1 MERVIRNIGASVR
14 SKNLMLGFFLAASVC
29 AFAIDGIFSVR
40 SSAASSFSNFKKD
53 LNLSLR
59 SGFTFQGNKTFDK
72 GSARK
77 VELNGFV
84 TLQKGNVYY
93 HIPGKQRVILQK
105 FKTPS
110 APVIR

>member
-1 MERVIRNIGASVR
+1 MDCTT
-14 SKNLMLGFFLAASVC
+14 SKNGKMIRPKRLMLGFFLAASVC

-40 SSAASSFSNFKKD
+40 SSAATSFSNFKKD

-72 GSARK
+72 SNVRK
-77 VELNGFV
+77 VELNGFI

-93 HIPGKQRVILQK
+93 HIPGKQKVFLQK
-105 FKTPS
+105 FKTPTP
-110 APVIR
+110 PVIR

>member
-1 MERVIRNIGASVR
+1 MERATPTYRIKIRP
-14 SKNLMLGFFLAASVC
+14 KKLMLGLFLAASVC

-40 SSAASSFSNFKKD
+40 STAASSFSNFKKD

-72 GSARK
+72 TSARK

-93 HIPGKQRVILQK
+93 HIPGKQKVLMQK
-105 FKTPS
+105 FKTPTP
-110 APVIR
+110 PVIR

>member
-1 MERVIRNIGASVR
+1 MKLNIQKINR
-14 SKNLMLGFFLAASVC
+14 SVC
-29 AFAIDGIFSVR
+29 SRRLVLGVFLVASTWAFAVDGIFSSK
-40 SSAASSFSNFKKD
+40 SSGASSFSNFKKE

-72 GSARK
+72 SNIRK

-84 TLQKGNVYY
+84 TLQKGNVFY
-93 HIPGKQRVILQK
+93 HIPNKQKVILQK
-105 FKTPS
+105 FKTPT